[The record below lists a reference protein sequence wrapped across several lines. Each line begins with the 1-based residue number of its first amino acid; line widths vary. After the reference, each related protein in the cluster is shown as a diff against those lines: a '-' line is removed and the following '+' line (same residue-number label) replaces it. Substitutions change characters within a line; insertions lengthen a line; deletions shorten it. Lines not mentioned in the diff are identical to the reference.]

1 MLLQSLV
8 SLRHFPHTQSLDPE
22 DIFGDSL
29 GSIFTDDLQNSHGI
43 DPDTTIVYRP
53 SNASYPDLE
62 FRTADVKGKEER
74 RKFAQYL
81 WNAGVL
87 MGECLGGRMRND
99 EGGGKEIYIGDNRRW
114 IEGEWWLS
122 EEEEAAWSVK
132 GEKVLEL
139 GAGGWSNLERRTC
152 TLDTRVS

>member
-1 MLLQSLV
+1 MLLPSLV
-8 SLRHFPHTQSLDPE
+8 SLRHLTPTQLLDPE

-53 SNASYPDLE
+53 SNATYPELE
-62 FRTADVKGKEER
+62 FRTADVNGEEER
-74 RKFAQYL
+74 RKFAHYL

-87 MGECLGGRMRND
+87 MGECIGGRMGSND
-99 EGGGKEIYIGDNRRW
+99 GEGKDYDIMDERRW
-114 IEGEWWLS
+114 KDGEWWMS
-122 EEEEAAWSVK
+122 EEEEALWSVK

-139 GAGGWSNLERRTC
+139 GAGG
-152 TLDTRVS
+152 